1 MVSTMTSILVVDDE
15 AEIRECMK
23 LILEAEGFQV
33 LTAADGALALTVLR
47 SHTVDLIVSD
57 IQMPGMNGYQ
67 FYERVRKQPEWA
79 ATPFLFLTVRTMDS
93 DVRYGKE
100 LGVDDYLPKPFEP
113 EDLLAAVRGRLR
125 RALQLAQGVGNVAPG
140 TAKTPGALVAGRLK
154 VDTTQHRVW
163 LDDRGIELSR
173 SEFKALEC
181 LVRRPGQAVSPQ
193 ELVLTT
199 HGLETD
205 AVEAGAL
212 LRPLIRSLRRKLGYP
227 VGTVGC
233 IENVRGVGYRLVFP
247 EES

>member
-1 MVSTMTSILVVDDE
+1 VSTTTSILVVDDE

-23 LILEAEGFQV
+23 LILAAEGFQV
-33 LTAADGALALTVLR
+33 LTAADGAEALIVLG
-47 SHTVDLIVSD
+47 SHPVDLIVSD
-57 IQMPGMNGYQ
+57 IQMPRLNGYQ
-67 FYERVRKQPEWA
+67 FYERVRMQPEWA
-79 ATPFLFLTVRTMDS
+79 AIPFLFLTVRTMDS

-100 LGVDDYLPKPFEP
+100 LGVDDYLAKPFER

-125 RALQLAQGVGNVAPG
+125 RALQLAQLVGGAAPG
-140 TAKTPGALVAGRLK
+140 PAKTPGVLVAGRLR
-154 VDTTQHRVW
+154 VDTSEHRVW
-163 LDDRGIELSR
+163 LADRGIELSR
-173 SEFKALEC
+173 SEFKVLEC

-193 ELVLTT
+193 EFVRTT
-199 HGLETD
+199 HGFEAD

-227 VGTVGC
+227 VGEVGC